1 MKQKR
6 AVLGLAFAALFF
18 AILLPPEAYPDGKLA
33 VILCATFAFF
43 SSLIERRIHPI
54 YIKGG
59 LAAFLV
65 LALHSLFLSVDA
77 YRSLDFAATLW
88 AYYCLFGFFFY
99 AGFEPEKPLAV
110 CIVVLCAIVSAYGL
124 YQYFWGF
131 EQLHNYISY
140 ADSDRVVKVPALER
154 IATRRV
160 FSTLALPGTLWG
172 FLALALP
179 FHAMLWRDS
188 GKRIRVLLATGA
200 AMLLA
205 TGFLT
210 RSFGFLVG
218 LFLLAATWL
227 FLYHRRIVWRLAPIV
242 IVLALAGGAF
252 YSIRHSGIEASNPFA
267 LRAMNWITAWS
278 IFAAHPMGTGLN
290 TYGVMYSQYMLP
302 GANATQYTHNTPLQ
316 LLSELGYLA
325 VIAGAVGLLL
335 LMGAWHRGEMRRLS
349 PYFVLALVVWSAHNL
364 IDINVYFPSLGIIGA
379 ALLGTLMRRPSVVP
393 QPQAKRGAVA
403 VAVLGIVMLIF
414 SGLAMVSSELQFR
427 AQREYEEN
435 KVKVAADTLEMAKA
449 IMPYNSSLFHDS
461 GDINLNLFHSKH
473 DYKYLDVATRSFQR
487 AIALSPNKV
496 GPHIGLSLCLSS
508 ANRVE
513 DARAELRIAER
524 LHPDS
529 TYIQAIAR
537 LLEKRKPGIAN
548 LN

>member
-6 AVLGLAFAALFF
+6 AVLGLAFATLFF
-18 AILLPPEAYPDGKLA
+18 AVLLPPEAYPDGKVA

-43 SSLIERRIHPI
+43 SSLAERRIHPV

-59 LAAFLV
+59 LCAFLV
-65 LALHSLFLSVDA
+65 LILHSLFLSVDA
-77 YRSLDFAATLW
+77 YRSLEFAATLW

-131 EQLHNYISY
+131 EQLYSYISTSGS
-140 ADSDRVVKVPALER
+140 DSVLKVPALER
-154 IATRRV
+154 IATRRIY
-160 FSTLALPGTLWG
+160 STLALPGTLWG
-172 FLALALP
+172 FLAIAVP

-188 GKRIRVLLATGA
+188 GRRVKVLLATGA
-200 AMLLA
+200 AMLFAGGL
-205 TGFLT
+205 LT

-218 LFLLAATWL
+218 LFLLTATWL
-227 FLYHRRIVWRLAPIV
+227 LLFHRRVVWRLAPVV
-242 IVLALAGGAF
+242 IVLALVGGAF
-252 YSIRHSGIEASNPFA
+252 YSIRQGGIQSSNPA
-267 LRAMNWITAWS
+267 SLRAMNWITAWT

-302 GANATQYTHNTPLQ
+302 GANETQYTHNTPLQ

-325 VIAGAVGLLL
+325 LSAGAAALLL

-349 PYFVLALVVWSAHNL
+349 PYLLLALVVWTAHNL
-364 IDINVYFPSLGIIGA
+364 IDINVYFPSLGIVGA
-379 ALLGTLMRRPSVVP
+379 ALLGTLLRRPSVVP
-393 QPQAKRGAVA
+393 QPQSKAGTFALA
-403 VAVLGIVMLIF
+403 TLGVVTLVF
-414 SGLAMVSSELQFR
+414 SGLAMVSSELQVR
-427 AQREYEEN
+427 SQREFEEN
-435 KVKVAADTLEMAKA
+435 KVQGAADTLETAKA

-487 AIALSPNKV
+487 AIALSPHKV

-508 ANRVE
+508 ANRIE
-513 DARAELRIAER
+513 DARAELRVAER

-529 TYIQAIAR
+529 TYVQAVAR

-548 LN
+548 

>member
-6 AVLGLAFAALFF
+6 AVLGLAFATLFF
-18 AILLPPEAYPDGKLA
+18 AVLLPPEAYPDGKLA
-33 VILCATFAFF
+33 VILCASFAFF
-43 SSLIERRIHPI
+43 SSLVEHRIHPV
-54 YIKGG
+54 YMKGG
-59 LAAFLV
+59 LFAFLV
-65 LALHSLFLSVDA
+65 LVLHSLFFSVDA
-77 YRSLDFAATLW
+77 YRSLEFAATLW

-110 CIVVLCAIVSAYGL
+110 CLVVLCAIVSAYGL

-131 EQLHNYISY
+131 EQLYNYVSY
-140 ADSDRVVKVPALER
+140 AASDRVVKVPAAER

-172 FLALALP
+172 FLAIALP

-188 GKRIRVLLATGA
+188 MRRIKVLLAIGA
-200 AMLLA
+200 SMLLA
-205 TGFLT
+205 AGLLT

-227 FLYHRRIVWRLAPIV
+227 FLYHRRVVWRLAPVV
-242 IVLALAGGAF
+242 IVLALVGGAF
-252 YSIRHSGIEASNPFA
+252 YSIRQGGVRSANPVS
-267 LRAMNWITAWS
+267 LRAMNWITAWT

-290 TYGVMYSQYMLP
+290 TYGVMYSQYKLP
-302 GANATQYTHNTPLQ
+302 GANETQYTHNTPLQ

-325 VIAGAVGLLL
+325 VIAGAVVVLL

-349 PYFVLALVVWSAHNL
+349 PYLLLAFVVWTAHNL

-379 ALLGTLMRRPSVVP
+379 AMLGTLLRRPTVVP
-393 QPQAKRGAVA
+393 QPQSKAGTFALA
-403 VAVLGIVMLIF
+403 AIGVAVLVF
-414 SGLAMVSSELQFR
+414 SGLAMIASELQVR

-435 KVKVAADTLEMAKA
+435 KVQVAAETLEKAKA

-461 GDINLNLFHSKH
+461 GDINLNLYHSKH
-473 DYKYLDVATRSFQR
+473 DHKYLDVATRSFQR
-487 AIALSPNKV
+487 AIALSPHKV

-508 ANRVE
+508 ANRIE
-513 DARAELRIAER
+513 DARAQLRVAER

-529 TYIQAIAR
+529 TYIQAVVR

-548 LN
+548 

>member
-6 AVLGLAFAALFF
+6 AVLGLAFATLFF
-18 AILLPPEAYPDGKLA
+18 AVLLPPEAYSDGKLA
-33 VILCATFAFF
+33 VILCASFAFF
-43 SSLIERRIHPI
+43 ASLAERRIHPV

-65 LALHSLFLSVDA
+65 LVLHSFFFSVDV
-77 YRSLDFAATLW
+77 YRSLEFASTLW

-99 AGFEPEKPLAV
+99 AGFEPERPLAV
-110 CIVVLCAIVSAYGL
+110 CLVVLCAIVSAYGL

-131 EQLHNYISY
+131 EQLYNYISY
-140 ADSDRVVKVPALER
+140 ADSDRVIKVPALER

-172 FLALALP
+172 FLAIALP
-179 FHAMLWRDS
+179 FHVMLWRES
-188 GKRIRVLLATGA
+188 GKRMRILLGTGM

-205 TGFLT
+205 AGFLT

-218 LFLLAATWL
+218 LFVLAATWL
-227 FLYHRRIVWRLAPIV
+227 FLYHRRVMWRLAPVV
-242 IVLALAGGAF
+242 IVLALVGGTF
-252 YSIRHSGIEASNPFA
+252 YSIRQGGIAASNPFS
-267 LRAMNWITAWS
+267 LRAMNWITAWT

-290 TYGVMYSQYMLP
+290 SYGVMYSQYMLP
-302 GANATQYTHNTPLQ
+302 GANATQYAHNTPLQ
-316 LLSELGYLA
+316 LLSELGYLGVIGGAA
-325 VIAGAVGLLL
+325 VLLL
-335 LMGAWHRGEMRRLS
+335 MMGAWHRGEMRRLS
-349 PYFVLALVVWSAHNL
+349 PYLLVALVVWTAHNL
-364 IDINVYFPSLGIIGA
+364 IDIDVYFPSVGIIGA
-379 ALLGTLMRRPSVVP
+379 AILGTLMRRPSVVP
-393 QPQAKRGAVA
+393 QPPAKAGTFALVA
-403 VAVLGIVMLIF
+403 MGVVTLVF
-414 SGLAMVSSELQFR
+414 SGLSMVTSELQVR
-427 AQREYEEN
+427 AQGEYEEN
-435 KVKVAADTLEMAKA
+435 KVQVAAETLELAKA

-461 GDINLNLFHSKH
+461 GDINLNLYHSKH

-513 DARAELRIAER
+513 DARAELRVAER

-529 TYIQAIAR
+529 TYIQAVAR

-548 LN
+548 LK